1 MKTPRAMLG
10 AVMGAALGLGAAAP
24 SSGELPES
32 TTRPKA
38 WGTAD
43 ETIHTLNAFD
53 FAPEAFSVETGIAP
67 NYMRFI
73 FHSPGPTGTLYSGLR
88 LPAGALLTF
97 VDVNVCDTDAAEDVR
112 VGVYA
117 CADPAAACTLQ
128 GLSAG
133 TVGTP
138 GCVNASASLG
148 DVTVDNLTQ
157 TYFVQ
162 VEMGV
167 GLSNLLRSVKVHYRL
182 QVSPDPA
189 IQSFTDVPVS
199 HPFHRYVEALY
210 DAGITAGYPD
220 GRFGVDDPITR
231 GQMAVF
237 LALALGLHFPN

>member
-1 MKTPRAMLG
+1 MSGLAL
-10 AVMGAALGLGAAAP
+10 GAALGLAAAAP

-32 TTRPKA
+32 STRPKA

-43 ETIHTLNAFD
+43 ETIYTVNAFD
-53 FAPEAFSVETGIAP
+53 LEPAAFSVETGIASP
-67 NYMRFI
+67 NMRFI
-73 FHSPGPTGTLYSGLR
+73 FDAPGTNGTLYSGLR
-88 LPAGALLTF
+88 LPAGAILTF
-97 VDVNVCDTDAAEDVR
+97 VDVNVCDTDAAENVL

-117 CADPAAACTLQ
+117 CGDPAAACTLQ

-133 TVGTP
+133 TVGAP
-138 GCVNASASLG
+138 GCVNASAPLG
-148 DVTVDNLTQ
+148 DAVVDNSTQ

-162 VEMGV
+162 VQMGV

-189 IQSFTDVPVS
+189 IQSFTDVPVT

-210 DAGITAGYPD
+210 DAKITAGYPD